1 MHTEPAANLDCQSLT
16 SASALR
22 VPAATK
28 QHHNASN
35 ELLTAISHN
44 ADTAAMVKVP
54 DMRGVLRGFSTL
66 QTDLAAVLLCLV
78 WAATLGATLIV
89 TKYKGEVTLYSH

>member
-16 SASALR
+16 SASSLR

-35 ELLTAISHN
+35 ELLTATSHN
-44 ADTAAMVKVP
+44 AETGAMMEVP
-54 DMRGVLRGFSTL
+54 YMKGVLRGFRTL
-66 QTDLAAVLLCLV
+66 HTDLAAVLLCLV
-78 WAATLGATLIV
+78 CATLIV